1 MSFQN
6 FILRNLYA
14 RRLKAIEKF
23 RREPISTQNE
33 QLLRVLKQANKTP
46 FFAEHALG
54 ESLSYEKFA
63 NSVPTVSY
71 EEFMPWIDR
80 VLQGEHSALTNS
92 PTRWLAKSS
101 GTTNDKSKFIPINNP
116 SLNGCHYQGGRDVV
130 ALFTDNFPKS
140 KAFTGKSLTL
150 GGSKKLS
157 REQSSLIA
165 GDLSAILIS
174 NAPSIITPMRRPK
187 SSVALIEDFEEK
199 VEAIC
204 RTCSRSNMTSFAG
217 VPSWNLV
224 LMEKILEYNGV
235 DSLLDIWPNLSLFIH
250 GGMSFD
256 PYREQYQR
264 IIPSSQMQYME
275 TYNASEGF
283 FALQDDPNDS
293 SMLLMLDYGT
303 FYEFLPFSDLDHPE
317 RAVPLEGV
325 QLGVNYAMIITTTG
339 GLWRYMIGD
348 TVEFTSLTPY
358 KIKITGR
365 TKHFINAFGE
375 ELIIDN
381 CVKALDEVGE
391 STGARVQEFTVAP
404 VFMEQGE
411 KGAHHWVVEFSKEP
425 SDIEGFRAKL
435 DLALQEC
442 NSDYAAKRSGDA
454 TMSPLR
460 LTVAPAGTFYRWM
473 QSRGK
478 VGGQNKV
485 PRLSGTRDYLEGLL
499 EQIACDAKA

>member
-6 FILRNLYA
+6 FILRNIYA
-14 RRLKAIEKF
+14 ARLKAIERF
-23 RREPISTQNE
+23 RREPIQTQDA
-33 QLLRVLKQANKTP
+33 QLQRVLNNSSKTP
-46 FFAEHALG
+46 FFAEHNLNTSLG
-54 ESLSYEKFA
+54 YEKFA
-63 NSVPTVSY
+63 SNVPVVSY
-71 EEFMPWIDR
+71 EDFMPWIDR
-80 VLQGEHSALTNS
+80 VLQGEHSALANN
-92 PTRWLAKSS
+92 PTRFLAKSS
-101 GTTNDKSKFIPINNP
+101 GTTNDKSKYIPINNP
-116 SLNGCHYQGGRDVV
+116 SLNDCHYQGGRDVV
-130 ALFTDNFPKS
+130 ALFSRNFPKS

-150 GGSKKLS
+150 GGSKKLV
-157 REQSSLIA
+157 REHSSLIA
-165 GDLSAILIS
+165 GDLSAILIG
-174 NAPSIITPMRRPK
+174 NAPKYISPMRRPK
-187 SSVALIEDFEEK
+187 SSVALIENFDEK

-204 RTCSRSNMTSFAG
+204 RTCSKTNMTSFAG

-256 PYREQYQR
+256 PYREQYHR

-283 FALQDDPNDS
+283 FAVQDDPQDS

-303 FYEFLPFSDLDHPE
+303 FYEFLPFSELDHPE

-325 QLGVNYAMIITTTG
+325 QLGVNYAMIITTIG

-348 TVEFTSLTPY
+348 TVEFTSLSPY

-381 CVKALDEVGE
+381 CVKALEDVAET
-391 STGARVQEFTVAP
+391 TGARVQEFTVAP

-411 KGAHHWVVEFSKEP
+411 KGAHHWVVEFANEP
-425 SDIEGFRAKL
+425 QDIEEFRSKL
-435 DLALQEC
+435 DLALQNC

-454 TMSPLR
+454 TMSPLK
-460 LTVAPAGTFYRWM
+460 LTVAPEGTFYRWM
-473 QSRGK
+473 ESRGK

-499 EQIACDAKA
+499 EQINADAKI